1 MTRQRTVH
9 FLSAAAVLILLLLL
23 GSGPQSISAKVRRKG
38 GSVDVSNGKFIIS
51 IETGSRAYGIS
62 EVPSFVTKR
71 NASQS
76 GSMAPLSGA
85 SIAASFLR
93 KQQSLKDRVGLY
105 TPFQL
110 TPGGGERYFLASAAA
125 FQKMGLA
132 IDIILA
138 HDNVCATL
146 SCIARTAEL
155 LRVEIDLSAARILVI
170 EKPVDGRMPST
181 FRYKYFYV
189 IGHGTAPPVMA
200 CGILASIY
208 MNQFPFD
215 RNKTFVDQVRWEI
228 LSSYDIVLVN
238 SAFTA
243 FHYSKAIVPL
253 MKSLLGTDGS
263 LIPSVT
269 VLHPPVKAVVI
280 DAIAAAERDRDPTVY
295 ISVLGR
301 FFQGTQAKGHDVA
314 IALIHRIASIT
325 RRPVHLFLIGN
336 VHPSH
341 ASHAYVASLQKVV
354 RDNSVPASFLL
365 NASTADISMALS
377 KSTLM
382 WHLTGV
388 NEPQEGGDPAS
399 IEHFGIAIVE
409 AMSVGCIPIVSNRG
423 GPLDIVQHGKDGF
436 LANSLD
442 HYAELTLEVMKSPRS
457 RVRAISEAAVEKSKK
472 FDEAVFNSKFK
483 TIVTRS
489 RLATPF
495 KDHVKKSLPRLRQK
509 PLSAALRG
517 ASDLVAVIV
526 EPSVSST
533 FEYATRNVLNMLGPG
548 WRLMVFHTNTS
559 ADFVIRALRFVAN
572 VEYVMLP
579 QSITQISE
587 YNSFMK
593 NASFWRSLNASK
605 VLLFQSDS
613 MMLRKGIERFL
624 EYDYIGAP
632 WDVEQND
639 RVRTAIKSGEL
650 GGSVGNGGF
659 SLRSVPAMIKIC
671 EEHGAESPDEEQEDM
686 FFARYVVKQG
696 FKYPTP
702 RVAYKFCREVAIQ
715 SLEVEDASN
724 SPVRHLALHAA
735 WYYMPPEVSKML
747 MGASWRY
754 ESSDSVV

>member
-9 FLSAAAVLILLLLL
+9 FLSAAAVLIFLLLF
-23 GSGPQSISAKVRRKG
+23 GSGPQSILAKVRRKG
-38 GSVDVSNGKFIIS
+38 GSVDVSHGKFIIS
-51 IETGSRAYGIS
+51 IEAGSRAYGIS
-62 EVPSFVTKR
+62 EAPSLV
-71 NASQS
+71 NHPSQS
-76 GSMAPLSGA
+76 TSIPPLSGA
-85 SIAASFLR
+85 AIAASFLR
-93 KQQSLKDRVGLY
+93 KQQALKDRVGLY

-146 SCIARTAEL
+146 SCIARTADL
-155 LRVEIDLSAARILVI
+155 LRVDIDLSAARVVVI
-170 EKPVDGRMPST
+170 AKPEDGRMPST

-215 RNKTFVDQVRWEI
+215 RNKTHVDQFRWDI

-263 LIPSVT
+263 LVPTVT
-269 VLHPPVKAVVI
+269 VLHPPVKPVVLN
-280 DAIAAAERDRDPTVY
+280 ATAAAERDRDPTVH
-295 ISVLGR
+295 IAVLGR
-301 FFQGTQAKGHDVA
+301 FFRGTQAKGHDLA
-314 IALIHRIASIT
+314 IALVSRIALTT
-325 RRPVHLFLIGN
+325 RRPVHLFLVGN
-336 VHPSH
+336 VHPSNS
-341 ASHAYVASLQKVV
+341 SHAYVASLQKVV
-354 RDNSVPASFLL
+354 SDNGIPATFLL
-365 NASTADISMALS
+365 NASTSEISMALS

-388 NEPQEGGDPAS
+388 NEPEEGGNPAS

-409 AMSVGCIPIVSNRG
+409 AMSVGCIPIVTNRG

-442 HYAELTLEVMKSPRS
+442 HYAELTLDAMKMARS
-457 RVRAISEAAVEKSKK
+457 KLRSISEAAIEKSKK
-472 FDEAVFNSKFK
+472 FDEEIFNSKFK
-483 TIVTRS
+483 TIVTRAK
-489 RLATPF
+489 LAAPF
-495 KDHVKKSLPRLRQK
+495 KEHVKKSLPRLRQK
-509 PLSAALRG
+509 PLIAARRG
-517 ASDLVAVIV
+517 VSDLVAVIV

-533 FEYATRNVLNMLGPG
+533 FEYAARNVLNMLGPG

-559 ADFVIRALRFVAN
+559 ADFVSRALRFVAN

-632 WDVEQND
+632 WDVKKND
-639 RVRTAIKSGEL
+639 RVRAAIKSGEL

-659 SLRSVPAMIKIC
+659 SLRSVSAMIKIC
-671 EEHGAESPDEEQEDM
+671 EEHGAKSPYDEQEDM
-686 FFARYVVKQG
+686 FFARYVAKSG
-696 FKYPTP
+696 YKYPTP
-702 RVAYKFCREVAIQ
+702 KVAYRFCREVTIP
-715 SLEVEDASN
+715 SLEVEDVNN

-735 WYYMPPEVSKML
+735 WYYMPPELSKML
-747 MGASWRY
+747 MGATWRY
-754 ESSDSVV
+754 ESSDSVS